1 MSAKGAEHSFVV
13 VKGELRKVLGWLREH
28 LVVVVLAALTTSVT
42 AYFKGVFDTIIGDVL
57 PKGAEVSCVGREWL
71 ADHWP
76 FRQPEATPDIFR
88 LLIATLEGDDASG
101 TLTQAVV
108 RAFQGQGA
116 VDKRNL

>member
-1 MSAKGAEHSFVV
+1 
-13 VKGELRKVLGWLREH
+13 LRKVLHWLHEH

-71 ADHWP
+71 ADHWST
-76 FRQPEATPDIFR
+76 RQPEATPDIFR

-108 RAFQGQGA
+108 RAFRGQGA